1 VPSSEALLS
10 VLNVI
15 EAKAHFDRHGYCA
28 WPPERLNMRSTPV
41 NDGIKGRNQEL
52 FTEARYLTTAAI
64 RPMEAIIPGKAHS
77 LANRDASRPKPAP
90 WPPPVITHGRAN
102 RAAPRGHSSS
112 SRLEESG

>member
-28 WPPERLNMRSTPV
+28 WPPERLNTRSTPV

-52 FTEARYLTTAAI
+52 FTEARYLTTAAF
-64 RPMEAIIPGKAHS
+64 RPMEAIIRKSP
-77 LANRDASRPKPAP
+77 
-90 WPPPVITHGRAN
+90 
-102 RAAPRGHSSS
+102 S
-112 SRLEESG
+112 SRESRDRRCVRP